1 MVVALKLSRK
11 DLNSNQRNH
20 LSFYPK
26 RVNHCGS
33 KEEEESEEEISF
45 DKRQYRRRIRA
56 LPNAGESNGKEES
69 EEEITSDFVGGFE
82 APHIVF
88 IPFSGF

>member
-11 DLNSNQRNH
+11 DLNSNQCNQ

-33 KEEEESEEEISF
+33 KEEESEEEISF
-45 DKRQYRRRIRA
+45 DRRSGGA
-56 LPNAGESNGKEES
+56 CAP
-69 EEEITSDFVGGFE
+69 FVRVNQ
-82 APHIVF
+82 I
-88 IPFSGF
+88 I